1 MKLQLVSHNEDL
13 VEHTF
18 KILNEFN
25 MLQEITWVYN

>member
-25 MLQEITWVYN
+25 MLARNYMGL